1 MSYRIACIYVEEQSA
16 LKEVRLEVCNDGGSG
31 QIAPF
36 VRKATVIQLMRDE
49 NALTRR
55 FAALLNN
62 LGFEHQP
69 FVLSGAVLKDA
80 SVAGLL
86 EENGYSFVQSGRG
99 RTLRKGRFLL
109 DVWNHGIKE
118 GRLLGGTLYIT
129 NTADW
134 RKDIQVRLQYEDA
147 VTELYPGYNQYPVL
161 SVSGRLMFRDATA
174 ENALLAEVAPY
185 TVSEGGMLALDA
197 YDVGYLRTLENR
209 GWQVLYAKTAG
220 KASKVHFRRT
230 ASGIDWFSTAEDADD
245 EVTARMLD
253 AYMRGRNYQQGKNG
267 TLFFSRE
274 VMEKQEGAG
283 FAAGFL
289 RDAELLKKY
298 DDVQLTEE
306 EREEIRIVVERDFQA
321 TLHDYQWEGVY
332 WLATMRK
339 KGCGCVLADEMGLG
353 KTLQVLAHLLSSG
366 NRHSLIVVPTSLVSN
381 WSAEIERFIPSWEGS
396 VALNEREPD
405 VCRRVHI
412 VSYELLR
419 RNISRYKAFRYDTV
433 VMDEAQVLKNDGTQ
447 RHKVIS
453 QLDFGHG
460 IVMTGTPIE
469 NAVDDVWSYFYILM
483 PGMKAVHDRLKRMS
497 DGSTQTESF
506 LKVSAKLLNPFIL
519 RRTKAE
525 YLKELPE
532 RTERNIYITLDKDER
547 TVYERVHKVFGKA
560 MKDGTSGRVT
570 SIALEALLRL
580 RQTCVSVNLLPSS
593 LYKGGRRMSSKMQ
606 VVLGQIEH
614 LGKSDKL
621 IVFSQFVRALEE
633 LEGYLKERGIAYVCL
648 YGTTTDR
655 ERAVTVFQEDAGVKV
670 FLSSIKAGGV
680 GLNLTAADYVL
691 LLDDW
696 WNPAVEAQAFS
707 RAHRIGQTRNVEVMR
722 LVCKDTVEEKILA
735 LQQKKQLT
743 ADVFNVSGGK
753 LSAEELKMLVGG
765 VNFSYVNQR

>member
-1 MSYRIACIYVEEQSA
+1 MGYRIACIYVEERAA

-36 VRKATVIQLMRDE
+36 VRKATVSQLMSDG
-49 NALTRR
+49 NALTRK

-62 LGFEHQP
+62 LGFERQP
-69 FVLSGAVLKDA
+69 FVLSGTILGDA
-80 SVAGLL
+80 TVAGLL
-86 EENGYSFVQSGRG
+86 EENSYSFVQSGRG
-99 RTLRKGRFLL
+99 RTLKKGRMPLAARSL
-109 DVWNHGIKE
+109 RLEKA
-118 GRLLGGTLYIT
+118 RLLGGTLYIT

-134 RKDIQVRLQYEDA
+134 RKDIQVRLRYEDA
-147 VTELYPGYNQYPVL
+147 VTELYPRYNRYSVL
-161 SVSGRLMFRDATA
+161 TVSGQLMLRDSAA
-174 ENALLAEVAPY
+174 EADLL
-185 TVSEGGMLALDA
+185 SELSPCLDSEDGTLELDS
-197 YDVGYLRTLENR
+197 YDVAFLRSLESR
-209 GWQVLYAKTAG
+209 GWQVMYAKVTG
-220 KASKVHFRRT
+220 KASRVHFRRT
-230 ASGIDWFSTAEDADD
+230 SSGIDWFSTAEEADD
-245 EVTARMLD
+245 EVTAKLLD
-253 AYMRGRNYQQGKNG
+253 AYMHGRNYQQDKGG
-267 TLFFSRE
+267 TVFFSRE
-274 VMEKQEGAG
+274 AVEKQEGEA
-283 FAAGFL
+283 FAADYL
-289 RDAELLKKY
+289 SDLKLLKKY
-298 DDVQLTEE
+298 EEVELTEE
-306 EREEIRIVVERDFQA
+306 ERRQIRLAVERDFQA

-353 KTLQVLAHLLSSG
+353 KTLQVLAHLLSCG
-366 NRHSLIVVPTSLVSN
+366 DTRSLIVVPTSLVSN
-381 WSAEIERFIPSWEGS
+381 WNAEIERFIPSWKDS
-396 VALNEREPD
+396 VALNAREPD
-405 VCRRVHI
+405 EKKPVHI
-412 VSYELLR
+412 ISYELLR
-419 RNISRYKAFRYDTV
+419 RNIGRYKEMRFDTV

-483 PGMKAVHDRLKRMS
+483 PGMKTVHDRLKRMS
-497 DGSTQTESF
+497 DGSTQTDAF
-506 LKVSAKLLNPFIL
+506 LKVSSKLLNPFIL

-532 RTERNIYITLDKDER
+532 RTERNIYITLDKEEQA
-547 TVYERVHKVFGKA
+547 VYDRVRKVFNKA

-580 RQTCVSVNLLPSS
+580 RQACVSVNLLPSS
-593 LYKGGRRMSSKMQ
+593 LYRGGRRMSSKMQ
-606 VVLGQIEH
+606 IALAQIAS
-614 LGKSDKL
+614 LGKDDKL
-621 IVFSQFVRALEE
+621 IVFSQFVQALEE
-633 LEGYLKERGIAYVCL
+633 LEAYLKERGIAYVCL
-648 YGTTTDR
+648 YGTTSDR
-655 ERAVTVFQEDAGVKV
+655 ETPVTAFQADASVKV

-735 LQQKKQLT
+735 LQQSKQQT
-743 ADVFNVSGGK
+743 ADVFNLSGGK
-753 LSAEELKMLVGG
+753 LSTEELRMLIG
-765 VNFSYVNQR
+765 